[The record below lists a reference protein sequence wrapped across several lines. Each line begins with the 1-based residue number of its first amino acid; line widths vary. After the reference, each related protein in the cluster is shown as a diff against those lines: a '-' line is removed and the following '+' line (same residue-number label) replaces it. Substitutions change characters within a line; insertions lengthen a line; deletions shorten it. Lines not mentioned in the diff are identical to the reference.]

1 MQLYWEEGTALAK
14 LCCSILCLRNSRR
27 PVHASEVDKVR
38 SHHEV
43 REAREL
49 LEPVEGMLNLLILQ
63 VIKGTTGGSF
73 NGEVTGSDLHLKR

>member
-1 MQLYWEEGTALAK
+1 M
-14 LCCSILCLRNSRR
+14 
-27 PVHASEVDKVR
+27 HASEVHKVR

-63 VIKGTTGGSF
+63 VIKGTTGGVLM
-73 NGEVTGSDLHLKR
+73 EK